1 MGNWL
6 GGRCRIRV
14 LLRKIGDA
22 IVCRAGGVDQCDQ
35 LRQGVD
41 RDEDRTRRQEGAG
54 RTIRHPHR
62 NRRGL
67 LVLITEPDITAMPYA
82 PPHDDRLAMQRM
94 PGIVNGDLLSVVG
107 GM

>member
-14 LLRKIGDA
+14 LLRKLSDA
-22 IVCRAGGVDQCDQ
+22 IVRRADAVHQRDQ

-41 RDEDRTRRQEGAG
+41 RDEDRTRRQHGAG

-62 NRRGL
+62 NRSGV
-67 LVLITEPDITAMPYA
+67 LVLIAEPDITALSYA
-82 PPHDDRLAMQRM
+82 PQHDDRLAMQRM